1 MGLTRR
7 AWMSLAAAAA
17 LDGALAGPSPK
28 REVKHGRGHPH
39 HHRFFEKAGGAPDS
53 LNGLAYEKGLAFGSC
68 LGTGFRRASAA
79 TTARLKPFAEMKS
92 GYDDLQL
99 RALMVAQCGILVPE
113 NELKMYALRPTPKGF
128 DFSYADLLM
137 GFAEKYQFAV
147 RGHTLLWNRS
157 QWMPDWINKFDFGTA
172 PGTAAEKMLREH
184 IKTVCSRYS
193 ERIFSYD
200 VVNETIAP
208 ATGEMEDSPFTKAMG
223 PELVD
228 FCFHAARE
236 AAPKAQ
242 LVYNDYM
249 SWSPKD
255 AAHRA
260 GVLKLL
266 ERLKKANVPVDAL
279 GIQAHIGSNGMGTAT
294 GLLGDADTLEWR
306 KFLDAVTTL
315 GLDLVITEFDV
326 NDRYVSGTVPERDHA
341 VADYAKAYLDIVLS
355 YPQTRYIMAWGLS
368 DKYSWLQ
375 HGSPRPDGLPKR
387 PAPYDA
393 KFQPKPL
400 RTAIVEAIAA
410 APSRPL
416 LPMKTAQETIDG
428 EPARNP

>member
-1 MGLTRR
+1 MSRLSRR
-7 AWMSLAAAAA
+7 QCLGQAIAFAAAGALAAE
-17 LDGALAGPSPK
+17 GALAGTPPK
-28 REVKHGRGHPH
+28 RDKKHGRGHAH
-39 HHRFFEKAGGAPDS
+39 HHRNFDKAGSAPDS
-53 LNGLAYEKGLAFGSC
+53 LNGLAYEKGLAFGTC
-68 LGTGFRRASAA
+68 IGTGMTKATAAA
-79 TTARLKPFAEMKS
+79 TAGLKEFASVKS
-92 GYDDLQL
+92 GYTDPQMRGLI
-99 RALMVAQCGILVPE
+99 VSQCGILVPE
-113 NELKMYALRPTPKGF
+113 NELKWYALRPTPKGF
-128 DFSYADLLM
+128 NFSGADLLM
-137 GFAEKYQFAV
+137 GFADQYKFSM

-157 QWMPDWINKFDFGTA
+157 RWLPNWVNKHDFGATPVA
-172 PGTAAEKMLREH
+172 TAEKMLKEH
-184 IKTVCSRYS
+184 IKTVTSRYA

-200 VVNETIAP
+200 VVNESIAP
-208 ATGEMEDSPFTKAMG
+208 ATGEMEESPFTKVMG
-223 PELVD
+223 PEVID

-279 GIQAHIGSNGMGTAT
+279 GIQAHIGSNGMGAAT
-294 GLLGDADTLEWR
+294 GPLGDADLVEWK
-306 KFLDAVTTL
+306 KFLDAVAAL

-326 NDRYVSGTVPERDHA
+326 NDKSISGPIAERDRV
-341 VADYAKAYLDIVLS
+341 VADYAKAYLDILLS

-375 HGSPRPDGLPKR
+375 HTAPRPDGLPKR
-387 PAPYDA
+387 PLPYDDEM
-393 KFQPKPL
+393 QPKPL
-400 RTAIVEAIAA
+400 RKAIVDAIAA

-416 LPMKTAQETIDG
+416 LPMTTA
-428 EPARNP
+428 

>member
-1 MGLTRR
+1 MSRLSRREWMG
-7 AWMSLAAAAA
+7 LAAAAA
-17 LDGALAGPSPK
+17 AGAMAFDGAFAAGPK
-28 REVKHGRGHPH
+28 RDIKHGRGHPH
-39 HHRFFEKAGGAPDS
+39 HHRFFEKAGSAPDS
-53 LNGLAYEKGLAFGSC
+53 LNGLALAKGLAFGSC
-68 LGTGFRRASAA
+68 LGTGINKATAAA
-79 TTARLKPFAEMKS
+79 TAGMKDFANIRS
-92 GYDDLQL
+92 GYDDLQM
-99 RALMVAQCGILVPE
+99 RALLVAQCGILVPE
-113 NELKMYALRPTPKGF
+113 NELKWYALRPTPKGY
-128 DFSYADLLM
+128 DFSRADLLM
-137 GFAEKYQFAV
+137 GFAAEYDLAV
-147 RGHTLLWNRS
+147 RGHTLLWNRT
-157 QWMPDWINKFDFGTA
+157 QWLPDWVGKTDFGKT

-193 ERIFSYD
+193 DRIFAYD

-208 ATGEMEDSPFTKAMG
+208 ATGEMEESPFTKAMG
-223 PELVD
+223 PEVID

-249 SWSPKD
+249 SWSPRD

-294 GLLGDADTLEWR
+294 GLLADADPVEWK
-306 KFLDAVTTL
+306 KFLDAVTGM

-326 NDRYVSGTVPERDHA
+326 NDKSISGTIAERDKI
-341 VADYAKAYLDIVLS
+341 VADYAKAFLDIVLS

-375 HGSPRPDGLPKR
+375 HTSPRPDGLPKR
-387 PAPYDA
+387 PTPYDD
-393 KFQPKPL
+393 KFQQKPL
-400 RTAIVEAIAA
+400 RKAIVEAIAA

-416 LPMKTAQETIDG
+416 LPMTTA
-428 EPARNP
+428 

>member
-1 MGLTRR
+1 MSRLSRR
-7 AWMSLAAAAA
+7 QCLGWAAAAGA
-17 LDGALAGPSPK
+17 MGLDGAFAAGPGPK
-28 REVKHGRGHPH
+28 RDVKHGRGHPH
-39 HHRFFEKAGGAPDS
+39 HHRTFEKAGSAPDS
-53 LNGLAYEKGLAFGSC
+53 LNGRALAKGLAFGSC
-68 LGTGFRRASAA
+68 IGTALKKDVAA
-79 TTARLKPFAEMKS
+79 GTAGMKEFAHVLS
-92 GYDDLQL
+92 GYDDPQM

-113 NELKMYALRPTPKGF
+113 NELKWYALRPTPKGY
-128 DFSYADLLM
+128 DFSRADLLM
-137 GFAEKYQFAV
+137 GFAAQYGMAV

-157 QWMPDWINKFDFGTA
+157 RWLPDWVNKYEFGATPVA
-172 PGTAAEKMLREH
+172 AAEKMLRDH
-184 IKTVCSRYS
+184 IKTVATRYAD
-193 ERIFSYD
+193 RIFAFD

-208 ATGEMEDSPFTKAMG
+208 ATGEMEESPFTKVMG
-223 PELVD
+223 PEVID

-294 GLLGDADTLEWR
+294 GLIGDADQAEWK
-306 KFLDAVTTL
+306 KFLDAVTGM
-315 GLDLVITEFDV
+315 GLDLVVTEFDV
-326 NDRYVSGTVPERDHA
+326 NDKSVAGTTAERDKV

-355 YPQTRYIMAWGLS
+355 YPQTRYVMAWGLS

-375 HGSPRPDGLPKR
+375 HTSPRPDGLAKR
-387 PAPYDA
+387 PLPYDE

-400 RTAIVEAIAA
+400 RTAIIEAIAA
-410 APSRPL
+410 APARTL
-416 LPMKTAQETIDG
+416 LPMTTA
-428 EPARNP
+428 